1 MFITALTFLLAA
13 LGLLALAGTAWIVA
27 HLGRRWRA
35 YRRLAA
41 CRRAE
46 LFDPVAAPGTP
57 HLRAPGL
64 EFEPLRNLHRR

>member
-13 LGLLALAGTAWIVA
+13 LGLLALAVTAWIAA

-46 LFDPVAAPGTP
+46 LFDPVAP
-57 HLRAPGL
+57 HAPGL
-64 EFEPLRNLHRR
+64 TRPGLAFEPLRNLHRR

>member
-1 MFITALTFLLAA
+1 MLITALTFLVAA

-46 LFDPVAAPGTP
+46 LFDPMASHGAGAA
-57 HLRAPGL
+57 RSGL
-64 EFEPLRNLHRR
+64 AFEPMRPLARR